1 MISYKAP
8 AKRKSGW
15 IAWTIIL
22 ALVLFAIAGASVYVV
37 RYSIAQGVSAAKDS
51 FLSSYNAAKDET
63 YNQYHDVA
71 FHYSEAE
78 HHVSNDVTISISTV
92 KEKSALEVLRVS
104 DVVYIISDSEETK
117 SGTTAWLKVPGTGVF
132 TVNLT
137 AAEYVVDND
146 RHTVLVRVPQ
156 PELDS
161 KNIAIDL
168 DRIEILHFSEN
179 VWSIDNS
186 IRSGEELI
194 RNQLSE
200 AMQRIQED
208 FEVNEQYS
216 KLAEASAEAM
226 IVALIKGINPDIEN
240 LEVRVEFYRNRN
252 LGF

>member
-1 MISYKAP
+1 MSSRKVP
-8 AKRKSGW
+8 SKRKGGW

-22 ALVLFAIAGASVYVV
+22 ALVLVAIAGASVYVV
-37 RYSIAQGVSAAKDS
+37 RYSIANGVSAAKDS
-51 FLSSYNAAKDET
+51 FLSSYNSAKDET
-63 YNQYHDVA
+63 YNQYHDIA
-71 FHYSEAE
+71 FQYSEAE
-78 HHVSNDVTISISTV
+78 HHVSNEVTISLHAI

-104 DVVYIISDSEETK
+104 DVVYIISDGEDTK

-137 AAEYVVDND
+137 AAEYVIDND
-146 RHTVLVRVPQ
+146 RHSVLVRVPQ

-161 KNIAIDL
+161 KNIAIDA
-168 DRIEILHFSEN
+168 DRIEVLHFSEN

-186 IRSGEELI
+186 MRSGEELI

-208 FEVNEQYS
+208 FEANEQYS

-226 IVALIKGINPDIEN
+226 IAALIKGINPDIAD
-240 LEVRVEFYRNRN
+240 LEVRVEFY
-252 LGF
+252 